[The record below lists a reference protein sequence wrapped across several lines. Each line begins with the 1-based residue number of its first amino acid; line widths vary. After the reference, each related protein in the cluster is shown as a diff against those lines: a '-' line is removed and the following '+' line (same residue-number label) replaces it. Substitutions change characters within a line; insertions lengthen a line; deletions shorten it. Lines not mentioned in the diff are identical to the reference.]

1 MIKDIDDLDIY
12 QDSLHLLSDL
22 YDLVSK
28 LPPYERDTV
37 DQIRRAAKSIPANI
51 AEGFGKKIYPKEF
64 RRYLMI
70 AMGSSDECVAHLRIL
85 FVTTPRFRD
94 KISELGVRFKV
105 LSKRINK
112 LRSSWLS
119 DQLSS

>member
-1 MIKDIDDLDIY
+1 MIKDIDELDIY
-12 QDSLHLLSDL
+12 RDSLKLLSDL
-22 YDLVSK
+22 YDLFVE
-28 LPPYERDTV
+28 LPSYERDTV

-85 FVTTPRFRD
+85 FVTAPRFKAR
-94 KISELGVRFKV
+94 ISELGARFKV

-112 LRSSWLS
+112 LRSSWIS
-119 DQLSS
+119 DQLKS